1 MAVIEY
7 SSYLWLGANAIP
19 KELQVD
25 FLSYLE
31 YFINE
36 GNNTLR
42 DNLKNTLS
50 VKNFPSRSDDNIIE
64 GILACSP
71 KELEKKRNNENYYIC
86 NAICLLNVINR
97 IFNND
102 LFHSLKN
109 ANTPTIA
116 LHNYEHI
123 LKWMLIDAEEL
134 QNLYRNNLKK
144 DFQYASSFDTRYIHY
159 VSVHQVLRQS
169 LFGQVSCDSFAD
181 MEISA
186 SITII
191 RQLVELRIRRAFGV
205 LSYVDESNGNLLPLD
220 LSIVFECIKKYEK
233 NIEFPLKLENIER
246 IYKWANMYVH
256 SGKTELS
263 WIPYYI
269 ENKLRELSF
278 GQQLNDGWNVNN
290 GIVVSDKIIQDIHA
304 ELLKDKPKLKIFSCL
319 PECARK

>member
-7 SSYLWLGANAIP
+7 GSYLWLGANAIP

-42 DNLKNTLS
+42 DNLRNTLS

-102 LFHSLKN
+102 LFHILKN

-144 DFQYASSFDTRYIHY
+144 DFQYASSFDARYIHY

-186 SITII
+186 SIAII

-319 PECARK
+319 PECTRK